1 MNNNCSKRKVGIHF
15 LKKFLYCEIFFN
27 VLHYAQVDGAKD
39 TANYK
44 NDRQGSNVRL
54 SLHLVQPLVFASA
67 AYSQIPLPLMTKVL
81 CVLHFFL
88 KFVTFLERIK
98 LSLPDI

>member
-1 MNNNCSKRKVGIHF
+1 M
-15 LKKFLYCEIFFN
+15 
-27 VLHYAQVDGAKD
+27 
-39 TANYK
+39 
-44 NDRQGSNVRL
+44 RL

-98 LSLPDI
+98 LSLPDKKV

>member
-15 LKKFLYCEIFFN
+15 LKKFLVRFSFN

-44 NDRQGSNVRL
+44 NDR
-54 SLHLVQPLVFASA
+54 
-67 AYSQIPLPLMTKVL
+67 
-81 CVLHFFL
+81 
-88 KFVTFLERIK
+88 
-98 LSLPDI
+98 